1 MKEFQR
7 TDRLGTELRRELAE
21 LLREKVKDPRV
32 GMVTVQEVRVS
43 RDLSHA
49 KIYFTCMGDD
59 AKGTERLLNRQLS
72 GFLRHELARRIRA
85 RTIPQLHFA
94 YDESIE
100 RGEYLD
106 DLIRQAVNTEKD
118 VNG

>member
-1 MKEFQR
+1 MKEYQR
-7 TDRLGTELRRELAE
+7 TDRLGTEIQRELAE

-49 KIYFTCMGDD
+49 KVYFTCMGDD
-59 AKGTERLLNRQLS
+59 AKETERLLNRQLS
-72 GFLRHELARRIRA
+72 GFLRRELSRRIRA
-85 RTIPQLHFA
+85 RTIPQLHFT

-100 RGEYLD
+100 RGQHLSA
-106 DLIRQAVNTEKD
+106 LIESAVDED
-118 VNG
+118 GSH